1 MQSVLGIDADADPSF
16 ETVGDIT
23 DWLNAT
29 VETIFTTPTCGDS
42 RAGLGDEAEAPP
54 LSLPP
59 RCGDFICSSPEEYPS
74 YDPGGDARQDFQ
86 PCESDCGYLG
96 GVNISMR
103 VTFSDI
109 VKLRAAY
116 SDFDV
121 LSEQGYAGHTVE
133 EWGVSDNS
141 PIGGWNICSRD
152 KTQYG
157 YLEHVCL
164 FDASTTGASDGFI
177 DGLPYRTEE
186 LDRDNAQ
193 YGGTSPTVALF
204 EGNWELRIAFKG
216 FTLTSNFDVAYPAV
230 GGYAKER
237 GRGRPPGFRARVL
250 GISRR
255 SLLARARSYFQFE
268 VEDCGDDDGSAC
280 SWNTGEEYFSPCP
293 NAGECASQ
301 FVRGEYFSDCEAGG
315 VGASSTPCVD
325 DIAVAAGDSDYCVE
339 LLSWYLEDYSYWD
352 SLVSGYDDDTVQTT
366 IDYSVLTSL
375 PDSALSD
382 EYKTF
387 LESYCE
393 KTLSLCTATD
403 DDDDAS
409 ATGDAVTWHKAEQW
423 MRCSVTRLPSP
434 SNAAEERYGYVNPH
448 VYPYAAYPASVFA
461 SLFASGGFN
470 YTGSSAQTT
479 PPKCV

>member
-1 MQSVLGIDADADPSF
+1 MPRAAISSTLVLSTFFASC
-16 ETVGDIT
+16 
-23 DWLNAT
+23 L
-29 VETIFTTPTCGDS
+29 
-42 RAGLGDEAEAPP
+42 RAPAAAFV
-54 LSLPP
+54 
-59 RCGDFICSSPEEYPS
+59 RDFICSSPEEYPS

-116 SDFDV
+116 GDFDV
-121 LSEQGYAGHTVE
+121 LSEQGYAGHTAE

-268 VEDCGDDDGSAC
+268 VENCGDDDG
-280 SWNTGEEYFSPCP
+280 F
-293 NAGECASQ
+293 
-301 FVRGEYFSDCEAGG
+301 
-315 VGASSTPCVD
+315 
-325 DIAVAAGDSDYCVE
+325 
-339 LLSWYLEDYSYWD
+339 YL
-352 SLVSGYDDDTVQTT
+352 YDDERILRLLPRRLLLTT
-366 IDYSVLTSL
+366 T
-375 PDSALSD
+375 
-382 EYKTF
+382 T
-387 LESYCE
+387 
-393 KTLSLCTATD
+393 TT
-403 DDDDAS
+403 
-409 ATGDAVTWHKAEQW
+409 
-423 MRCSVTRLPSP
+423 
-434 SNAAEERYGYVNPH
+434 
-448 VYPYAAYPASVFA
+448 
-461 SLFASGGFN
+461 
-470 YTGSSAQTT
+470 TT
-479 PPKCV
+479 PTTNC